1 MAIERCDKCGKAFMS
16 HSEVERHKMYE
27 HPVPVS
33 PFEEERF
40 GSDTSRN
47 NSYMKMED
55 LQKMTSD
62 VTTTTTTAK
71 SNCNSSN
78 DMTTTIDGG
87 QMRKVPFRLFRA
99 LLLLPSWCCR

>member
-1 MAIERCDKCGKAFMS
+1 MVIERCDKCGKAFMS

-40 GSDTSRN
+40 GYDTSRN
-47 NSYMKMED
+47 NSNMNMED

-62 VTTTTTTAK
+62 VTTTTNDK
-71 SNCNSSN
+71 SNSN
-78 DMTTTIDGG
+78 NKDITKINGE

-99 LLLLPSWCCR
+99 

>member
-1 MAIERCDKCGKAFMS
+1 MS

-47 NSYMKMED
+47 NSNMNMED

-62 VTTTTTTAK
+62 VTTGK
-71 SNCNSSN
+71 SNSN
-78 DMTTTIDGG
+78 NDITTIGNR
-87 QMRKVPFRLFRA
+87 QVRNVPFRRFRF
-99 LLLLPSWCCR
+99 

>member
-1 MAIERCDKCGKAFMS
+1 LAIERCDKCGKAFMS

-47 NSYMKMED
+47 SSNMNMEED

-62 VTTTTTTAK
+62 VATTTNGK
-71 SNCNSSN
+71 SNSNN
-78 DMTTTIDGG
+78 DMTTIDGG
-87 QMRKVPFRLFRA
+87 QMRKVPFKLFRA
-99 LLLLPSWCCR
+99 